1 MAIENLPKDPMMLL
15 SFVNTRL
22 RDDGINLDS
31 FCLQFRTAREDLEQK
46 LAAVDYKY
54 DDKLNRF
61 VYEADLVKGD
71 IMRHNFKVIEKKW
84 QKK

>member
-46 LAAVDYKY
+46 LEELIMIR
-54 DDKLNRF
+54 KLLTILSR
-61 VYEADLVKGD
+61 AKTCGCGL
-71 IMRHNFKVIEKKW
+71 
-84 QKK
+84 